1 MDAPK
6 YQQASLDPS
15 FLLLQQQSQQQD
27 VDAITERT
35 RGDTASILAR
45 YGAMN
50 AFAGT
55 GGPLPIA
62 AAGGGAGALGK
73 AA

>member
-1 MDAPK
+1 MDAPQ
-6 YQQASLDPS
+6 YQQAPLDPS

-45 YGAMN
+45 YGAMS
-50 AFAGT
+50 AMAGT
-55 GGPLPIA
+55 NGTQSLQTVPNATLTRA
-62 AAGGGAGALGK
+62 VGA
-73 AA
+73 